1 MKVFELGDSLTT
13 LSYQGLAQEE
23 IVVVIDG
30 VEYEIEKAVN
40 ENGELKL
47 VTSRTCKKVSEYS
60 ELM

>member
-1 MKVFELGDSLTT
+1 MKVFELGDSLTG
-13 LSYQGLAQEE
+13 LSLQGFAQEE

-40 ENGELKL
+40 EDGEMKL
-47 VTSRTCKKVSEYS
+47 ITSKSSKKVSEYS